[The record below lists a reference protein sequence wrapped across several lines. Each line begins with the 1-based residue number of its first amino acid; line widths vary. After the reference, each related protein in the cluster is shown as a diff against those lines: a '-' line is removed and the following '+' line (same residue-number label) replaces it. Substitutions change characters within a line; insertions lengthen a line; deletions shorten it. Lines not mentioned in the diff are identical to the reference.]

1 MEFGVGIK
9 MENSKPY
16 KSLEMQI
23 TDLWKS
29 RGMDVDTITVHTE
42 KNKHDGYSI
51 FWTIKVNKNTK

>member
-1 MEFGVGIK
+1 